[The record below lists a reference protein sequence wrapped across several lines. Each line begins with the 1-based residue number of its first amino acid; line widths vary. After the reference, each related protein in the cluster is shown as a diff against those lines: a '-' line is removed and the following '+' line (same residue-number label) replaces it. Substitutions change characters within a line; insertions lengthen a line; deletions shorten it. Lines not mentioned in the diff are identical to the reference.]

1 MEEYLIFKTMARFL
15 LNYEQAELIVRELAK
30 RDELEGYVVMIDNFN
45 ILQDL
50 KDYYK
55 LEDEKNGRR

>member
-1 MEEYLIFKTMARFL
+1 MEEYLIYKTMARFL
-15 LNYEQAELIVRELAK
+15 IPYEQAFVIVKELQSK
-30 RDELEGYVVMIDNFN
+30 DELEGYVVMIDKFN

-55 LEDEKNGRR
+55 IK